1 MKNTDVQKCAAE
13 HDESEA
19 MAEVKS
25 QPRPPQID
33 LWVKSDRGVFHR
45 GTKLGISRR
54 EIARIAKVF
63 EGEHSMCRAEQ
74 HENARADDEKELDH
88 DSPLTRRP
96 GGFSPIDT
104 HV

>member
-1 MKNTDVQKCAAE
+1 MQGGSNQRKPGGSIARNPA
-13 HDESEA
+13 
-19 MAEVKS
+19 

-33 LWVKSDRGVFHR
+33 LWVKSDRGVLHR